1 VQVFFTI
8 GLAMRS
14 SGERLQPLQ
23 FGALALAV
31 AGIAVIGAHTG
42 ASASVVG
49 LVLVILA
56 ALAWAAGN
64 IVARQAGRVNM
75 LAYVVWASLFSV
87 PPLLLLSLLLEGPR
101 AIVAGLHAA
110 GVATWAVVLWQSVGN
125 TLFGYTAW
133 GWLLARHEA
142 GTIVPMSLL
151 VPVFG
156 MAASAFWLGEPL
168 PAWKLLAA
176 ALVMAGLALNLLA
189 PRWRAACAAL
199 T

>member
-1 VQVFFTI
+1 
-8 GLAMRS
+8 
-14 SGERLQPLQ
+14 
-23 FGALALAV
+23 
-31 AGIAVIGAHTG
+31 
-42 ASASVVG
+42 
-49 LVLVILA
+49 
-56 ALAWAAGN
+56 
-64 IVARQAGRVNM
+64 
-75 LAYVVWASLFSV
+75 
-87 PPLLLLSLLLEGPR
+87 
-101 AIVAGLHAA
+101 
-110 GVATWAVVLWQSVGN
+110 VGN
-125 TLFGYTAW
+125 TLFGCTAW

-189 PRWRAACAAL
+189 PRWRAARAAL